1 MHLLACR
8 MHIAVD
14 CEHLATRLAPTL
26 QHAVQRYPVA
36 RVHRF
41 DVRRQEGRYRIEED
55 GAERTVEPTL
65 EAAGFALGRRIHEL
79 ALAALPEFTKI
90 HAGCASWQGR
100 RLLAVGPPRSGKT
113 TLMTRLLYEGFSVH
127 GDELVLVRAGE
138 ALPYPRRFG
147 VRPQTLSLVPQLAAR
162 AGGTPRGS
170 GSVVV
175 DPAQLGFDW
184 TIAPAPVDAVFFLE
198 PNHGGRTDLRP
209 CPRYLMAQRVMSQS
223 TPPDAGPREW
233 IRDVCGIL
241 RTARCYTLSLGDLD
255 TAVAALKDGLSE
267 SPTVAA

>member
-1 MHLLACR
+1 

-14 CEHLATRLAPTL
+14 CERLAAWLGPML
-26 QHAVQRYPVA
+26 QHAVQRYPVT

-41 DVRRQEGRYRIEED
+41 KVRRRDGQYRIEED
-55 GAERTVEPTL
+55 GTERTVEPTP
-65 EAAGFALGRRIHEL
+65 ESAGFALGRRIHEL

-90 HAGCASWQGR
+90 HAGCASWHGR
-100 RLLAVGPPRSGKT
+100 QLLAVGPARSGKT
-113 TLMTRLLYEGFSVH
+113 TLMARLLYEGFTVH

-147 VRPQTLSLVPQLAAR
+147 VRPQTLSLIPQLVAF
-162 AGGTPRGS
+162 AGGTPLGS
-170 GSVVV
+170 GPVIV

-198 PNHGGRTDLRP
+198 PNHGGRTHLRV
-209 CPRYLMAQRVMSQS
+209 CPRYLMAHRVMSQS

-241 RTARCYTLSLGDLD
+241 NPARCYTLSLGDLD
-255 TAVAALKDGLSE
+255 TAVAALKEGLRKS
-267 SPTVAA
+267 STVAA